1 MVVKI
6 GVADLVMDGWTT
18 KFVHKIEFSSIMRTK
33 LNHFSLFI
41 NSDLCI
47 LLLFQEEHDDDGVNI
62 GEAEPDKVA
71 EILDQE
77 ADSYHPPNQEERME
91 D

>member
-18 KFVHKIEFSSIMRTK
+18 KFVQKIEFSSK

-41 NSDLCI
+41 NSNLCI